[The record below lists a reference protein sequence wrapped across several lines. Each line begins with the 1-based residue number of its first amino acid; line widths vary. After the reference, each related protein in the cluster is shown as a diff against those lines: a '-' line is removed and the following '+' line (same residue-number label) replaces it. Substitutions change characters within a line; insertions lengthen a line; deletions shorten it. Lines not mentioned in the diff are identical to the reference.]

1 MDEAEAAVR
10 QAARQAGSPDL
21 EVLDHL
27 EGIRAGQRLLL
38 EELQTGGQAGGTWL
52 AYLAGHY
59 QALPPGVARRLSEV
73 DGRQLIG
80 PEGLPIRSVSGP
92 NLKEVIQRV
101 ASPAAR
107 AQVSRA
113 VNLYRER
120 LGLPQLEV

>member
-1 MDEAEAAVR
+1 MEEAEAAMR

-21 EVLDHL
+21 EVLEHL

-38 EELQTGGQAGGTWL
+38 EEMQTGGQAGGTWL
-52 AYLAGHY
+52 AYLTGHY

-92 NLKEVIQRV
+92 GLTEVIQRV

-107 AQVSRA
+107 AQIARA

-120 LGLPQLEV
+120 LGLSQLEV